1 MVVSTEGEDQRLEE
15 EMILITK
22 PTKSFCISYNS
33 QLIENL
39 NLFAIR
45 RDSKPNEYGDLL

>member
-22 PTKSFCISYNS
+22 THKVILYILCANKVS
-33 QLIENL
+33 
-39 NLFAIR
+39 
-45 RDSKPNEYGDLL
+45 